1 MTEAIYLEISSS
13 IYGSHTFSSLLNN
26 LQDTMLAT
34 MQDIKY
40 QDFYDVSTTRINVP
54 KIIKITETNFR
65 TFGVVGDFSFVP
77 NSHFDKY
84 ISPITN
90 NIAYTSILAF
100 AQTEY
105 IISGLLYCRLSLN
118 IKKKPNLLD
127 DDTYS
132 NTMAE
137 YIHIPVAQVKSFQFL
152 LQ

>member
-40 QDFYDVSTTRINVP
+40 QEFLYVSTTRINVP
-54 KIIKITETNFR
+54 KIIKITGTNFR

-105 IISGLLYCRLSLN
+105 IISGLLYCRLRRFT
-118 IKKKPNLLD
+118 KG
-127 DDTYS
+127 
-132 NTMAE
+132 
-137 YIHIPVAQVKSFQFL
+137 YI
-152 LQ
+152 